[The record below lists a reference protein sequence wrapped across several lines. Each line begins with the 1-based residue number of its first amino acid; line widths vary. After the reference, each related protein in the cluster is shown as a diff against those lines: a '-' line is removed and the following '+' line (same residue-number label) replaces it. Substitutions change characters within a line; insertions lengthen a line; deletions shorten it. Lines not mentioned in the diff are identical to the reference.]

1 MSLLFTN
8 VSLSHRY
15 VCDVCNKRKMQ
26 NKKDEKVQENW
37 GQVSC
42 LFNAIQ
48 LKFFDSFCEYS
59 CVAQGMRSLLVG
71 FLSGSVVKNL
81 PVMQETR
88 VWSLGQ
94 EDTLEKEI
102 ETHFSV
108 LAWEIPW
115 TEEPSGLYTKGCNLE
130 LQPSW
135 ATWGH
140 KRVRHELAPK

>member
-1 MSLLFTN
+1 
-8 VSLSHRY
+8 
-15 VCDVCNKRKMQ
+15 MQ
-26 NKKDEKVQENW
+26 NKKDEKVQGNW

-59 CVAQGMRSLLVG
+59 CVAQGMRSLLMG

-81 PVMQETR
+81 PVMQESQ

-130 LQPSW
+130 SQPSW
-135 ATWGH
+135 ATWGC